1 MLVYLY
7 ILLYNNTKEVYAM
20 SFVDFIV
27 KYGVMILS
35 IIATIASLIL
45 AWVKA
50 KRSGDTKGLLAI
62 VERIPSLVT
71 TAESLFGSGKGSAK
85 LDYVLTQLRL
95 YALQQNVK
103 VDVEDLT
110 AQINSV
116 VDATNNVNVV
126 KTKTPTPSPTE
137 TPAESRADAEN
148 SQAINQDT
156 INI

>member
-1 MLVYLY
+1 
-7 ILLYNNTKEVYAM
+7 M

-27 KYGVMILS
+27 KYGIMIMS
-35 IIATIASLIL
+35 IIATIASLII

-50 KRSGDTKGLLAI
+50 KRTGNTQGLLA
-62 VERIPSLVT
+62 VVQKIPSLVT
-71 TAESLFGSGKGSAK
+71 TAESLFGSGHGSAK

-116 VDATNNVNVV
+116 VDATKNVNVS
-126 KTKTPTPSPTE
+126 TNTPNSTDAPS
-137 TPAESRADAEN
+137 ESRASTEN
-148 SQAINQDT
+148 STATTQDNV
-156 INI
+156 NI

>member
-1 MLVYLY
+1 
-7 ILLYNNTKEVYAM
+7 M
-20 SFVDFIV
+20 SFVDFII

-35 IIATIASLIL
+35 IIATIASLII

-50 KRSGDTKGLLAI
+50 KRTGNAKGLLAI
-62 VERIPSLVT
+62 LEQIPSLVT

-103 VDVEDLT
+103 VNVEDLT

-116 VDATNNVNVV
+116 VDATKNVNVV
-126 KTKTPTPSPTE
+126 KNETPRPTE
-137 TPAESRADAEN
+137 TPAESGAVTEKSPANTKDFV
-148 SQAINQDT
+148 
-156 INI
+156 NI

>member
-1 MLVYLY
+1 
-7 ILLYNNTKEVYAM
+7 M
-20 SFVDFIV
+20 SFVDFII

-35 IIATIASLIL
+35 IIATIASLII

-50 KRSGDTKGLLAI
+50 KRSGNTKGLLAI
-62 VERIPSLVT
+62 LEQIPSLVT

-103 VDVEDLT
+103 VNVEDLT

-116 VDATNNVNVV
+116 VDATKNVNVV
-126 KTKTPTPSPTE
+126 RTEIPSKEAT
-137 TPAESRADAEN
+137 AESGAVTEN
-148 SQAINQDT
+148 SPANTKDF

>member
-1 MLVYLY
+1 
-7 ILLYNNTKEVYAM
+7 M
-20 SFVDFIV
+20 SFVDFII

-35 IIATIASLIL
+35 IIATIASLII

-50 KRSGDTKGLLAI
+50 KRTGNAKGLLAI
-62 VERIPSLVT
+62 LEQIPSLVT

-103 VDVEDLT
+103 VNVEDLT

-116 VDATNNVNVV
+116 VDATKNVNVV
-126 KTKTPTPSPTE
+126 KTETPHPTE
-137 TPAESRADAEN
+137 TPAESGAVTEN
-148 SQAINQDT
+148 SPANTKDFV
-156 INI
+156 NI

>member
-1 MLVYLY
+1 
-7 ILLYNNTKEVYAM
+7 M

-35 IIATIASLIL
+35 IIATIASLII

-50 KRSGDTKGLLAI
+50 KRTGNTKGLLSI

-71 TAESLFGSGKGSAK
+71 TAESLFGSGRGSAK

-116 VDATNNVNVV
+116 VDATKNVNVSVV
-126 KTKTPTPSPTE
+126 KTDTPSPTE
-137 TPAESRADAEN
+137 TPTESRADAEN

>member
-1 MLVYLY
+1 M
-7 ILLYNNTKEVYAM
+7 YNIIKEVYAM

-27 KYGVMILS
+27 KYGIMILS
-35 IIATIASLIL
+35 IIANIASLII

-50 KRSGDTKGLLAI
+50 KHTGNTKGLLAI

-95 YALQQNVK
+95 YALQQNFK
-103 VDVEDLT
+103 EDVEDLT

-126 KTKTPTPSPTE
+126 KTETPRPTE
-137 TPAESRADAEN
+137 TPAESRAVTEN
-148 SQAINQDT
+148 SQANTQDT

>member
-1 MLVYLY
+1 M
-7 ILLYNNTKEVYAM
+7 YNNTKEVYAM

-27 KYGVMILS
+27 KYGIMILS
-35 IIATIASLIL
+35 IIATIASLII

-50 KRSGDTKGLLAI
+50 KHTGNTKGLLAI

-116 VDATNNVNVV
+116 VDATKNVNVNVV
-126 KTKTPTPSPTE
+126 KTETPSPTE
-137 TPAESRADAEN
+137 TPTESRADAEN
-148 SQAINQDT
+148 SQAITQDT

>member
-1 MLVYLY
+1 MSFANF
-7 ILLYNNTKEVYAM
+7 LLANWYVIVSIAVTVASIVWAIIKQVKAGNTKG
-20 SFVDFIV
+20 IV
-27 KYGVMILS
+27 
-35 IIATIASLIL
+35 A
-45 AWVKA
+45 
-50 KRSGDTKGLLAI
+50 LL
-62 VERIPSLVT
+62 ELIPSLVI
-71 TAESLFGSGKGSAK
+71 TAESLYGKGKGSAK

-116 VDATNNVNVV
+116 VDATKNVNVV
-126 KTKTPTPSPTE
+126 KTETPSPTE

-148 SQAINQDT
+148 SPAITQDT

>member
-1 MLVYLY
+1 
-7 ILLYNNTKEVYAM
+7 M

-27 KYGVMILS
+27 KYGIMILS
-35 IIATIASLIL
+35 IIATIASLII

-50 KRSGDTKGLLAI
+50 KRTGNTKGLLSI

-71 TAESLFGSGKGSAK
+71 TAESLFGSGRGSAK

-116 VDATNNVNVV
+116 VDATKNVNVV
-126 KTKTPTPSPTE
+126 VSEKPRT
-137 TPAESRADAEN
+137 AEASNESGACTDN
-148 SQAINQDT
+148 STAINQDN

>member
-1 MLVYLY
+1 
-7 ILLYNNTKEVYAM
+7 M
-20 SFVDFIV
+20 SFVDFII

-35 IIATIASLIL
+35 IIATIASLII

-50 KRSGDTKGLLAI
+50 KHSGNTKGLLSI

-110 AQINSV
+110 EIG
-116 VDATNNVNVV
+116 
-126 KTKTPTPSPTE
+126 
-137 TPAESRADAEN
+137 RASCRERV
-148 SQAINQDT
+148 
-156 INI
+156 

>member
-1 MLVYLY
+1 M
-7 ILLYNNTKEVYAM
+7 LYNNAKEVYAV
-20 SFVDFIV
+20 SFADFILD
-27 KYGVMILS
+27 YGLLILS
-35 IIATIASLIL
+35 IIATIASLII

-50 KRSGDTKGLLAI
+50 KHTGNAKSLMSI

-71 TAESLFGSGKGSAK
+71 TAESLYGSGKGSAK

-95 YALQQNVK
+95 YALQQGVK

-116 VDATNNVNVV
+116 VEATKSVNVV
-126 KTKTPTPSPTE
+126 KAETPSPTE

-148 SQAINQDT
+148 SPTITQDT

>member
-1 MLVYLY
+1 
-7 ILLYNNTKEVYAM
+7 M
-20 SFVDFIV
+20 SFVDFML
-27 KYGVMILS
+27 KYGLMILS
-35 IIATIASLIL
+35 IVATIASLIL
-45 AWVKA
+45 VWVKA
-50 KRSGDTKGLLAI
+50 KRTGNTKSLLSI

-116 VDATNNVNVV
+116 IDATKNVNVV
-126 KTKTPTPSPTE
+126 VSEKPCTAEDSN
-137 TPAESRADAEN
+137 ESRADAEN
-148 SQAINQDT
+148 STAINQDS

>member
-1 MLVYLY
+1 M
-7 ILLYNNTKEVYAM
+7 YNNTKEVYAM

-27 KYGVMILS
+27 KYVVMILS
-35 IIATIASLIL
+35 IIATIASLII

-50 KRSGDTKGLLAI
+50 KRTGNTKGLLAI

-116 VDATNNVNVV
+116 VDATKNVNVV
-126 KTKTPTPSPTE
+126 VTE
-137 TPAESRADAEN
+137 KPRTAEASNESGACTDN
-148 SQAINQDT
+148 STAINQDN

>member
-1 MLVYLY
+1 
-7 ILLYNNTKEVYAM
+7 M
-20 SFVDFIV
+20 SFMDFIV
-27 KYGVMILS
+27 KYGIMILS
-35 IIATIASLIL
+35 IIATIASLII

-50 KRSGDTKGLLAI
+50 KSIGNTKGLLAI

-95 YALQQNVK
+95 YALQQNVR

-110 AQINSV
+110 AQINSI
-116 VDATNNVNVV
+116 VDTTKNVNVV
-126 KTKTPTPSPTE
+126 KAEVPNQTE
-137 TPAESRADAEN
+137 ANTESRADAEN
-148 SQAINQDT
+148 SPAINQDT

>member
-1 MLVYLY
+1 M
-7 ILLYNNTKEVYAM
+7 YNNIKEVYAM
-20 SFVDFIV
+20 SFVDIIV
-27 KYGVMILS
+27 KYFVTILS
-35 IIATIASLIL
+35 IFATIASLII

-50 KRSGDTKGLLAI
+50 RHTGNTKGLLAI

-116 VDATNNVNVV
+116 VDATKNVNVV
-126 KTKTPTPSPTE
+126 VNEKPSTAE
-137 TPAESRADAEN
+137 TSNESGACTDN
-148 SQAINQDT
+148 STAINQDN

>member
-1 MLVYLY
+1 
-7 ILLYNNTKEVYAM
+7 M
-20 SFVDFIV
+20 SFVDFII

-35 IIATIASLIL
+35 IIATIASLII

-50 KRSGDTKGLLAI
+50 KRTGNTKGLLSI
-62 VERIPSLVT
+62 VELIPSLVT
-71 TAESLFGSGKGSAK
+71 IAENLYGSGRGSAK

-110 AQINSV
+110 AQINNV
-116 VDATNNVNVV
+116 VDATKNVNVV
-126 KTKTPTPSPTE
+126 KTE
-137 TPAESRADAEN
+137 TPNPTKTITESRADAEN
-148 SQAINQDT
+148 SSAITQDT

>member
-1 MLVYLY
+1 
-7 ILLYNNTKEVYAM
+7 M
-20 SFVDFIV
+20 SFVDFII
-27 KYGVMILS
+27 KYGIMILS
-35 IIATIASLIL
+35 IIATIASLII

-50 KRSGDTKGLLAI
+50 KSIGNTKGLLAI

-95 YALQQNVK
+95 YALQQNVR

-110 AQINSV
+110 AQINSI
-116 VDATNNVNVV
+116 VDTTKNVNVV
-126 KTKTPTPSPTE
+126 KAEVPNQTE
-137 TPAESRADAEN
+137 TNTESRADAEN
-148 SQAINQDT
+148 SPAINQDT

>member
-1 MLVYLY
+1 
-7 ILLYNNTKEVYAM
+7 M
-20 SFVDFIV
+20 SFVDFML
-27 KYGVMILS
+27 KYGLMILS
-35 IIATIASLIL
+35 IVATIASLIV

-50 KRSGDTKGLLAI
+50 KRTGNTKSLLSI

-116 VDATNNVNVV
+116 VDATKNVNVV
-126 KTKTPTPSPTE
+126 VTEKPSTAE
-137 TPAESRADAEN
+137 ASNESRADADN
-148 SQAINQDT
+148 STTINQDF

>member
-1 MLVYLY
+1 
-7 ILLYNNTKEVYAM
+7 M

-27 KYGVMILS
+27 KYVVMILS
-35 IIATIASLIL
+35 IIATIASLII

-50 KRSGDTKGLLAI
+50 KHTGNTKGLLAI
-62 VERIPSLVT
+62 VARIPSLVT

-116 VDATNNVNVV
+116 VDATKNVNVV
-126 KTKTPTPSPTE
+126 ATE
-137 TPAESRADAEN
+137 KPRTAEASNESGACTDN
-148 SQAINQDT
+148 STAINQDN

>member
-1 MLVYLY
+1 
-7 ILLYNNTKEVYAM
+7 M

-27 KYGVMILS
+27 KYVVMILS
-35 IIATIASLIL
+35 IIATIASLII

-50 KRSGDTKGLLAI
+50 KHTGNTKGLLAI

-116 VDATNNVNVV
+116 VDATKNVNVV
-126 KTKTPTPSPTE
+126 VTDKPRT
-137 TPAESRADAEN
+137 AEASNESGAGTVN
-148 SQAINQDT
+148 STANNQDN

>member
-1 MLVYLY
+1 
-7 ILLYNNTKEVYAM
+7 M
-20 SFVDFIV
+20 SFLDFIV
-27 KYGVMILS
+27 KYGIMILS
-35 IIATIASLIL
+35 IIATIASLII
-45 AWVKA
+45 AGVKA
-50 KRSGDTKGLLAI
+50 KSIGNTKGLLAI

-95 YALQQNVK
+95 YALQQNVR

-116 VDATNNVNVV
+116 VDTTKNVNVV
-126 KTKTPTPSPTE
+126 KAEVPNQTE
-137 TPAESRADAEN
+137 TNTESRADAEN
-148 SQAINQDT
+148 SPAINQDT

>member
-1 MLVYLY
+1 
-7 ILLYNNTKEVYAM
+7 M
-20 SFVDFIV
+20 SFVDFII
-27 KYGVMILS
+27 KYVVMILS
-35 IIATIASLIL
+35 IIATIASLII
-45 AWVKA
+45 AVIKA
-50 KRSGDTKGLLAI
+50 KLSGHTKGLLAI

-116 VDATNNVNVV
+116 VDATKNVNVV
-126 KTKTPTPSPTE
+126 KPETPSPTE
-137 TPAESRADAEN
+137 TNTESRADAEN
-148 SQAINQDT
+148 SQAISQDT

>member
-1 MLVYLY
+1 M
-7 ILLYNNTKEVYAM
+7 YNIIKEVYAM

-27 KYGVMILS
+27 KYGIMILS
-35 IIATIASLIL
+35 IIATIASLII

-50 KRSGDTKGLLAI
+50 KHTGNTKGLLAI

-116 VDATNNVNVV
+116 VDATKNVNVNV
-126 KTKTPTPSPTE
+126 STNTPSSTE
-137 TPAESRADAEN
+137 APSESRASTEN
-148 SQAINQDT
+148 STAITQDN

>member
-1 MLVYLY
+1 
-7 ILLYNNTKEVYAM
+7 M
-20 SFVDFIV
+20 SFVDFII

-35 IIATIASLIL
+35 IIATIASLII

-50 KRSGDTKGLLAI
+50 KRSGNTKGLLAI
-62 VERIPSLVT
+62 LEQIPSLVT
-71 TAESLFGSGKGSAK
+71 TSESLFGSGKGSAK

-103 VDVEDLT
+103 VNVEDLT

-116 VDATNNVNVV
+116 VDATKNVNVV
-126 KTKTPTPSPTE
+126 RTEAPSKEAT
-137 TPAESRADAEN
+137 AESGAVTEN
-148 SQAINQDT
+148 SPANTKDF

>member
-1 MLVYLY
+1 
-7 ILLYNNTKEVYAM
+7 M

-27 KYGVMILS
+27 KYGIMILS
-35 IIATIASLIL
+35 IIATIASLII

-50 KRSGDTKGLLAI
+50 KSIGNTKGLLAI

-95 YALQQNVK
+95 YALQQNVR

-116 VDATNNVNVV
+116 VDTTKNVNVV
-126 KTKTPTPSPTE
+126 KAEAPSQTE
-137 TPAESRADAEN
+137 TNTESRADAEN
-148 SQAINQDT
+148 SPVINQDT

>member
-1 MLVYLY
+1 
-7 ILLYNNTKEVYAM
+7 M

-27 KYGVMILS
+27 KYGLMILS
-35 IIATIASLIL
+35 IIATIASLII

-50 KRSGDTKGLLAI
+50 KRTGDAKGLLAI

-95 YALQQNVK
+95 FALQQGVK

-116 VDATNNVNVV
+116 VEATKTVNVI
-126 KTKTPTPSPTE
+126 KTETPSPTE
-137 TPAESRADAEN
+137 TTAESGAVTEN
-148 SQAINQDT
+148 SPANTKDF

>member
-1 MLVYLY
+1 
-7 ILLYNNTKEVYAM
+7 M

-50 KRSGDTKGLLAI
+50 KRTGDTKGLLAI

-137 TPAESRADAEN
+137 TPAESRADAEI
-148 SQAINQDT
+148 SQAITQDT